1 MPTALPAKR
10 GLHRWIWDLHY
21 PDPVTT
27 TRGYPI
33 SAVPHATP
41 QEPQGPLALPGSY
54 QVRLTV
60 DGRRTEAPLSLK
72 PDPRVKEPVSALEAQ
87 FQLASSLAGLLTDTS
102 RAVLA
107 AQSEHGQ
114 LQTLAAK
121 QPAQPFIASY
131 DKRLSE
137 ALAPLSEVQSQ
148 VETLYKD
155 VVRADA
161 APTAAQISAS
171 EAVQKKA
178 LPLLETWNQLQSEL
192 PALNK
197 KLRSAGLT
205 PVRPELPAPR
215 DLNVADEE

>member
-1 MPTALPAKR
+1 
-10 GLHRWIWDLHY
+10 
-21 PDPVTT
+21 
-27 TRGYPI
+27 
-33 SAVPHATP
+33 
-41 QEPQGPLALPGSY
+41 
-54 QVRLTV
+54 
-60 DGRRTEAPLSLK
+60 
-72 PDPRVKEPVSALEAQ
+72 VKEPVSALEAQ

-102 RAVLA
+102 RAILA
-107 AQSEHGQ
+107 AQSEHAQ
-114 LQTLAAK
+114 LQAPAVK
-121 QPAQPFIASY
+121 QPAPPFIATY

-137 ALAPLSEVQSQ
+137 ALAPLSEVQGHM
-148 VETLYKD
+148 ETLYKD

-161 APTAAQISAS
+161 APTAAEISAS

-178 LPLLETWNQLQSEL
+178 MPLLETWNQLQSEL